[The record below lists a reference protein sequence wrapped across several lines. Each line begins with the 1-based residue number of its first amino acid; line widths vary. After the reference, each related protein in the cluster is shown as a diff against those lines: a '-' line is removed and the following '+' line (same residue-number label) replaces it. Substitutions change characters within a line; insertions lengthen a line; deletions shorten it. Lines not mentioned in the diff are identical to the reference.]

1 MLLTKKDLNHILK
14 LAHFEI
20 PESEKEQYL
29 AQLAKILDYMKILD
43 QLDLAKIEPTSENM
57 AYRQDYRED
66 EACQYEE
73 LDLAIMAPDFTENAF
88 QVPKILGGEE

>member
-20 PESEKEQYL
+20 PESEKEEYL
-29 AQLAKILDYMKILD
+29 GQLAKILDYMKILD

-57 AYRQDYRED
+57 AYRQGSRED
-66 EACQYEE
+66 EVRQYEE